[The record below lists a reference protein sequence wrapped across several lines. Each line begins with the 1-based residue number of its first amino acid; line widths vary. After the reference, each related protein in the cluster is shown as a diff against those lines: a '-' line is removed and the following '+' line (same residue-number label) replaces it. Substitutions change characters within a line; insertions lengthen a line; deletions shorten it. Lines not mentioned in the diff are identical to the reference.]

1 MAPAPK
7 GKPPTKGSKQ
17 ILVENAATV
26 KFYRNMSMA
35 ATSFYGIITA
45 LFYYE
50 NISNW
55 VLFFNVLVLI
65 IHIACYQLMM
75 YISKPRYLNNT
86 QLLDPGLDL
95 NMEGGMG
102 EHIKDIVILSSITQ
116 VLALINNYFWLLL
129 LILPI
134 RVFWLL
140 WTNILGPWFF
150 QEAPENTEKDEK
162 KKKKM
167 ERKYKRSLLQ

>member
-1 MAPAPK
+1 MNILYFEINEIPSQVSIIVLQAPK

-55 VLFFNVLVLI
+55 VLV
-65 IHIACYQLMM
+65 
-75 YISKPRYLNNT
+75 SKNNAT
-86 QLLDPGLDL
+86 MD
-95 NMEGGMG
+95 
-102 EHIKDIVILSSITQ
+102 
-116 VLALINNYFWLLL
+116 Y
-129 LILPI
+129 
-134 RVFWLL
+134 
-140 WTNILGPWFF
+140 
-150 QEAPENTEKDEK
+150 
-162 KKKKM
+162 
-167 ERKYKRSLLQ
+167 